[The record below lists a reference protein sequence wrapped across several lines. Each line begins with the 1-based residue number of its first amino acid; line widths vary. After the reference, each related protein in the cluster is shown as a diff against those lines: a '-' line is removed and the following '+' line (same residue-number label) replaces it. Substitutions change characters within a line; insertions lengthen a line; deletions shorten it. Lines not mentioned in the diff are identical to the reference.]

1 MPRSPHRALDGG
13 FGNWDFR
20 SGGVMRKAEMA
31 VAGVIFLWAL
41 SVLYEVRKL
50 NVGWGLNG
58 PEAGFFPFWLAAG
71 LAGCGA
77 LIFLQAARA
86 GGGAEPFVTWE
97 ALKGVLRV
105 SGPLAAFIGLLYGVG
120 FYVGAALYIGYYT
133 RVAGRHRWPV
143 VGGMTL
149 GIPMVIFLL
158 FERWLLVPLPKGP
171 IEQVLGF

>member
-13 FGNWDFR
+13 FGNWDF
-20 SGGVMRKAEMA
+20 SSEGAVRKAEMA

-41 SVLYEVRKL
+41 SVLYEVRKH

-105 SGPLAAFIGLLYGVG
+105 SGPLAAFICLLYGVG

>member
-1 MPRSPHRALDGG
+1 
-13 FGNWDFR
+13 
-20 SGGVMRKAEMA
+20 MRKAEMA
-31 VAGVIFLWAL
+31 VAGVIFFWAL
-41 SVLYEVRKL
+41 SVLYETRKL
-50 NVGWGLNG
+50 KIGWGLNG

-86 GGGAEPFVTWE
+86 GTGAVPFVTWE
-97 ALKGVLRV
+97 GLKGILKV

-149 GIPMVIFLL
+149 GVPIVIFLL

>member
-1 MPRSPHRALDGG
+1 
-13 FGNWDFR
+13 
-20 SGGVMRKAEMA
+20 MRKAEMA

-71 LAGCGA
+71 LAGSGA